1 MAELSKKPVARC
13 ELDGKKLANLSC
25 TCSPELKQRVLQYKN
40 DFGIDTISLAVETI
54 LREFFVKQDIGPIGH
69 ISHPI
74 ETGVRELHHLT
85 LDITV
90 DGVITPLERQRW
102 TKKMSD
108 LFYKMWHE
116 KYEER
121 EEIA

>member
-1 MAELSKKPVARC
+1 MKLKPNVHM

-25 TCSPELKQRVLQYKN
+25 TCSPELKQRVLQYQS
-40 DFGIDTISLAVETI
+40 DFGIDTISLTVETI

-74 ETGVRELHHLT
+74 EAGVRELHHLT
-85 LDITV
+85 LDITL
-90 DGVITPLERQRW
+90 DGIITPLERQRW
-102 TKKMSD
+102 TKKMSE
-108 LFYKMWHE
+108 LFYRMWNEEQE
-116 KYEER
+116 KR